1 MSISTFMRGLICSLF
16 LLPSFALAATI
27 EDPQKVV
34 RETGDQV
41 LAEVTARKA
50 ELEADPALIYPL
62 VESTV
67 VPHFDFRKM
76 SQSALGRF
84 WRKATKEQRVAVTN
98 EFRQML
104 VRTYATALLGYS
116 GQKIQYLP
124 VQYRQGDK
132 RVMVPTRIASPSAP
146 PIPVNYRLRLN
157 NKERWLVYDVVIDGV
172 SLITNYRSQFATE
185 VRRSGIDGLISSMAN
200 KNQKSGK

>member
-1 MSISTFMRGLICSLF
+1 MSISTFMRGLVGGLF
-16 LLPSFALAATI
+16 LVSSFAAAATT
-27 EDPQKVV
+27 EDPQKIV

-62 VESTV
+62 VEATV

-84 WRKATKEQRVAVTN
+84 WRQATEEQKVALTN
-98 EFRQML
+98 EFRELL

-116 GQKIQYLP
+116 GQQIQYLP
-124 VQYRQGDK
+124 VQYRPGDE
-132 RVMVPTRIASPSAP
+132 RVMVPTRIASPKAP
-146 PIPVNYRLRLN
+146 PIPVNYRLRLKN
-157 NKERWLVYDVVIDGV
+157 DRWLVYDVVIDGV
-172 SLITNYRSQFATE
+172 SLITNYRTQFATE
-185 VRRSGIDGLISSMAN
+185 VRRSGIDGLISSMAS
-200 KNQKSGK
+200 KNQKVNK